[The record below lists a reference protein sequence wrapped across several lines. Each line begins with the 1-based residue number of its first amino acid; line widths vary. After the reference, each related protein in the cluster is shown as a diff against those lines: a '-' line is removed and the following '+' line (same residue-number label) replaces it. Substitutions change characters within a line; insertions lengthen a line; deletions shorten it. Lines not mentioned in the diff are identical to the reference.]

1 MYKGIIQKIKP
12 SFTEEYVLRD
22 NRFDGEVE
30 NPIDTSLIPICLDC
44 APYIAISTTAL
55 NADWNGE
62 WRTKTQPDYQLQY
75 SDGVPIRL
83 YKIWDELPSDLK
95 KKDDETQSDW
105 EARLYDRLWDGL
117 YTIKYFSG
125 LDFSSIYE
133 SCSETEYQAKTDKD
147 TTKVYGTSDTYGNSN
162 AYYHIYFDNAWHD
175 YTTETQLQEI
185 FDKIYE
191 LYPDVFK
198 GASEASINSIKKN
211 LYGIIEDFYPLIEPG
226 STLEEYTT
234 QLYNEGK
241 ENFKFMTDDEGKTFY
256 TNLTLFDGLT
266 NCAFVEVKED
276 TTFLGMFPLTKGW
289 YCGVTGQYSIDSQIS
304 FIETS
309 FCQLSTIK
317 QLDEDLLP
325 LSLTKS
331 VNELILKSKETT
343 LTLSLGL
350 SVDIT
355 AMSDAEYNLYLLN
368 EDGSFSSKKADWYK
382 LNIYWKNGYNF
393 KIGNTR
399 ITILGIEQVS
409 KYSYT
414 LLNLFNDEYNSLV
427 RDIYSPLQ
435 FLIGVRDENSLNLLT
450 LTVPLGYGQDDWG
463 SCSSSSSSGP
473 YSYKQYVGTVYK
485 NTTPSANGNDY
496 FLTPYY
502 NEEGEYVWYGF
513 AEKCGG
519 LKTKYSQIQ
528 ITEKDLPFRI
538 EQPSKAIIGLPNG
551 THAADIENSNSTL
564 IYYEGNYPIVKV
576 GKGTE
581 RSITQSFSDS
591 LWDKY
596 NIFPFS
602 KLDVNMGPGTF
613 GFQQISGSN
622 NYKLYQFRSLK
633 GITFPQSPDGWTVV
647 SSTDETFEVGGGLYS
662 FSNTGLTMP
671 TAGFVNCIDSSATV
685 PTENGTG
692 YFNTKGIYII
702 QDGATKRVDS
712 LQATYYPY
720 SFYYWTETVLENNSL
735 RKTKKTVTMTYNVDG
750 DRGKQDYSTTSTSI
764 DYAALPTAKNLEVEA
779 SYNLVA
785 KKATLSSDVTYEWVK
800 QE

>member
-12 SFTEEYVLRD
+12 SFTEEYILRD

-30 NPIDTSLIPICLDC
+30 NPIDTSLIPNIT
-44 APYIAISTTAL
+44 ISTTAL

-75 SDGVPIRL
+75 SDGVPIKF

-147 TTKVYGTSDTYGNSN
+147 TTKVYGTSDTYENRN
-162 AYYHIYFDNAWHD
+162 AYYHIYFDNVWHD

-198 GASEASINSIKKN
+198 GVSEMSINSIKKN
-211 LYGIIEDFYPLIEPG
+211 LYGIIEDFYPLIG
-226 STLEEYTT
+226 SSSTLEEYTT

-256 TNLTLFDGLT
+256 TSLTLLGGLI

-289 YCGVTGQYSIDSQIS
+289 YCGVAGEYSIDSQID
-304 FIETS
+304 FFETS

-350 SVDIT
+350 SVEVT
-355 AMSDAEYNLYLLN
+355 AMSDTEYNLYLLN

-382 LNIYWKNGYNF
+382 LNTYWKNGYNF

-399 ITILGIEQVS
+399 ATILGMELVS

-414 LLNLFNDEYNSLV
+414 LLNLLNDEYNSLA
-427 RDIYSPLQ
+427 RNIYSPLQ

-450 LTVPLGYGQDDWG
+450 LTVPLGYGQDDWD
-463 SCSSSSSSGP
+463 SYSSNSSFGP
-473 YSYKQYVGTVYK
+473 DSDKEHVGTVYK
-485 NTTPSANGNDY
+485 NTTPSTNGNDY

-502 NEEGEYVWYGF
+502 NEEGEYVWYSF
-513 AEKCGG
+513 AERCGG
-519 LKTKYSQIQ
+519 LKTKYAQIQ

-538 EQPSKAIIGLPNG
+538 EQPSKAILGLPNG

-564 IYYEGNYPIVKV
+564 IYYEGNYPIVKI

-581 RSITQSFSDS
+581 RSITQSFSDY
-591 LWDKY
+591 LWTEY

-602 KLDVNMGPGTF
+602 KFDIDMGPGTF

-622 NYKLYQFRSLK
+622 NYKLYQLRSLK
-633 GITFPQSPDGWTVV
+633 GTIFPQSPDGWTVV

-671 TAGFVNCIDSSATV
+671 TAGFVNCIDSSTTA

-720 SFYYWTETVLENNSL
+720 SFYYWTETVLEDNSL
-735 RKTKKTVTMTYNVDG
+735 RKTKKTVTMTYNIDG
-750 DRGKQDYSTTSTSI
+750 DRGKQNYSTTSTSV
-764 DYAALPTAKNLEVEA
+764 DYAALPTAKYLEVGT